1 MNVALAMVATING
14 KITKGNDPD
23 IYTWTSKED
32 QAHFFSL
39 IQQHNLIVMGSAT
52 YESVR
57 HRIKLNPHIL
67 RIVMTGSPEKY
78 EKEKVEGQLEFYNT
92 TPSELIKT
100 LEKKGHTKM
109 LLVGGGTINALF
121 FKDNLVDEIYLT
133 IEPKIFSKGKNLID
147 DAIGGIDVSFRLKN
161 MRQLNEEG
169 TLLLHYENKR
179 YFKN

>member
-1 MNVALAMVATING
+1 MNVVLAMVATING

-52 YESVR
+52 YEAVL

-67 RIVMTGSPEKY
+67 RIVVTGNPEKY
-78 EKEKVEGQLEFYNT
+78 EKEEVEGQLEFYNT
-92 TPSELIKT
+92 TPLELIKT
-100 LEKKGHTKM
+100 LEKKGYTKM

-121 FKDNLVDEIYLT
+121 FKDNLIDEIYLT
-133 IEPKIFSKGKNLID
+133 IEPKIFTRGKSFID
-147 DAIGGIDVSFRLKN
+147 TTIDGADISLRLKN
-161 MRQLNEEG
+161 IKQINVTG
-169 TLLLHYENKR
+169 TLLLHYEVLR
-179 YFKN
+179 